1 MAASAHAR
9 TLGIA
14 GAACCLLTLAAV
26 LLDPAAALRGWLAAA
41 AFCTGAPIGAVLL
54 VMMMRLIPGA
64 WAGAL
69 MPAAEALTLLLP
81 LAALALLPVLAGLG
95 AIYPWADGAPLNGFQ
110 AGYLTP
116 WFFTL
121 RTIAWFAALTGL
133 AVLLLA
139 RRRASA
145 PIACAGL
152 VICILFGAVIAVDWV
167 LSLDPS
173 FHASGFGLYWLSVQM
188 TVALATAII
197 LAPDPPPDRR
207 PVLAGLLLT
216 AILLWAY
223 LAFMQYVILWSG
235 NLPPGVRWYD
245 SRSGPGWAELL
256 WAVALLHLAPTLL
269 LMLPWMRES
278 ARAVRWL
285 ATPVLLGKAL
295 ECAWLVLPGS
305 APVDIRIGGPAFA
318 LAAAGIGLLL
328 RATYPAAAAWHGRI
342 GREARTGEAS

>member
-14 GAACCLLTLAAV
+14 GATACLLALAAI
-26 LLDPAAALRGWLAAA
+26 LLDPAAALHGWLAAA

-69 MPAAEALTLLLP
+69 MPAAESLTLLLP
-81 LAALALLPVLAGLG
+81 PAALALLPVLAGLG
-95 AIYPWADGAPLNGFQ
+95 AIYPWAGDAPLNGFQ

-121 RTIAWFAALTGL
+121 RTLAWFAILTGL
-133 AVLLLA
+133 AILLLA
-139 RRRASA
+139 RRRASV

-152 VICILFGAVIAVDWV
+152 VICTLFGTVIAVDWV

-188 TVALATAII
+188 TVALAATIL
-197 LAPDPPPDRR
+197 LAPDPPPERR

-235 NLPPGVRWYD
+235 NLPQGVRWYD
-245 SRSGPGWAELL
+245 SRSGPGWAALL
-256 WAVALLHLAPTLL
+256 WAVALLHLAPTLM
-269 LMLPWMRES
+269 LMPPRMRES

-285 ATPVLLGKAL
+285 AATVLLGKAL
-295 ECAWLVLPGS
+295 ECTWLVLPGGD
-305 APVDIRIGGPAFA
+305 AVDIRIGGPAFA

-328 RATYPAAAAWHGRI
+328 CATYPSAMAWRERI
-342 GREARTGEAS
+342 GREARPGEAS

>member
-14 GAACCLLTLAAV
+14 GATASLLALAAV
-26 LLDPAAALRGWLAAA
+26 LLDPAAALRGWLAAV

-69 MPAAEALTLLLP
+69 MPAAEGLTLLLP

-95 AIYPWADGAPLNGFQ
+95 AIYPWAGDAPLNGFQ

-121 RTIAWFAALTGL
+121 RTLAWFVVLTGL
-133 AVLLLA
+133 AVLLLT
-139 RRRASA
+139 RRRASV

-152 VICILFGAVIAVDWV
+152 VICTLFGAVIAVDWV

-197 LAPDPPPDRR
+197 LAPDPPPDRQ

-223 LAFMQYVILWSG
+223 LAFMQYVIPWSG
-235 NLPPGVRWYD
+235 NLPKGVRWYD
-245 SRSGPGWAELL
+245 SRSGPGWAALL

-269 LMLPWMRES
+269 MLPRMRES
-278 ARAVRWL
+278 APAVRWL
-285 ATPVLLGKAL
+285 SATVLLGKAL

-328 RATYPAAAAWHGRI
+328 RAAYPAATAWRGRI